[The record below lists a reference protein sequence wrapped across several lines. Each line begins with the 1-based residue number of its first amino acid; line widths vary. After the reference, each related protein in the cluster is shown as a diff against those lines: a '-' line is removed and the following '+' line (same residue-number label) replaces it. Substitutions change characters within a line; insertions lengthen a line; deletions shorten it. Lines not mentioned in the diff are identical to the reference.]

1 MRGEAARSAPP
12 APPTIV
18 ASVRGRTPPPPALWR
33 PMDRLRRIAGAL
45 VHGAGGAGALGHGAG
60 TACVAGV
67 ELPQV
72 RLEDDGCADLA
83 DLAVLQDEETRAAVA
98 GDYRRAGFLRALSEA
113 LLPKPRIAVEDC
125 LPDSVE
131 DQHSFFL
138 RHGFIF
144 VRDILPADKLKVAQA
159 AWTRAQARAKK
170 VWHSKKAAGMLDA
183 SQHLYYDIPNL
194 LEEDDCFIDMVD
206 SPAIVPLMSRITGS
220 PNALDPA
227 SSVKAAGCKR
237 PLPACV
243 ALFAVQPVS

>member
-1 MRGEAARSAPP
+1 
-12 APPTIV
+12 
-18 ASVRGRTPPPPALWR
+18 
-33 PMDRLRRIAGAL
+33 MDRLRRI
-45 VHGAGGAGALGHGAG
+45 AGALGHGAG

-98 GDYRRAGFLRALSEA
+98 GDYRRAGFLRDLSEA

-159 AWTRAQARAKK
+159 AWTRAQARAKQ